1 MEYPWWNEA
10 VADPKKGMPKTIK
23 YLEDNFEGEE
33 YEKKLKQIKLGIKA
47 GRDELLKITKRYLMK
62 APMVLLVL
70 CNRRRGPAFL
80 RAVLSILQHEY
91 PVEGVQ
97 LFNETE
103 EDWGNYIYADKTE
116 QPDDEK
122 IWYDLLTKDA
132 ETTDD
137 LIHFWRHSA

>member
-1 MEYPWWNEA
+1 MPPLMEYPWWNEA
-10 VADPKKGMPKTIK
+10 VADPKKRMPKTIK

-62 APMVLLVL
+62 APLVLLVL

-80 RAVLSILQHEY
+80 RAVLSILHEY

-97 LFNETE
+97 LFNESE
-103 EDWGNYIYADKTE
+103 GDWGEYIYPDNTE
-116 QPDDEK
+116 RPNDEK
-122 IWYDLLTKDA
+122 IW
-132 ETTDD
+132 
-137 LIHFWRHSA
+137 